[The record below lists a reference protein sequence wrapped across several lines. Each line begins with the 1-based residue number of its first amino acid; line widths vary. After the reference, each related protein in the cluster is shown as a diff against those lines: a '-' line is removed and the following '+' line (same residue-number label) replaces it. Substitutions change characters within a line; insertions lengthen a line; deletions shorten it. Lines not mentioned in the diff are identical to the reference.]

1 MVVDGVDVKAKK
13 KVLALTRMLP
23 QLNSEK
29 VIEILRKIRVALKM
43 IWQQFYLLCNKM
55 AGLWLYM

>member
-1 MVVDGVDVKAKK
+1 MAVAAAE
-13 KVLALTRMLP
+13 LRNEMT
-23 QLNSEK
+23 
-29 VIEILRKIRVALKM
+29 EIMRKIIVALKM